1 MDKYL
6 RTIDMTEHPEKY
18 TDKEL
23 REMLDDPETRNL
35 YETLC
40 DAYSALKPAPNLS
53 DEDVEREWQRFMNGK
68 MKGSA
73 RGTLRI
79 MHIFGRRIAA
89 ATFIAITSVAALAVG
104 VGFVMGRNSARSMPE
119 QAVVTREAT
128 TVISCAGDT
137 ITGVADTMAV
147 AGNIVFEN
155 ETLGTILDD
164 MADFYGLNLETD
176 NNTLLNIRLFYRWD
190 RSDSVEEVVRQL
202 NNFEKINLKLSDGT
216 LTLK

>member
-1 MDKYL
+1 
-6 RTIDMTEHPEKY
+6 
-18 TDKEL
+18 
-23 REMLDDPETRNL
+23 
-35 YETLC
+35 
-40 DAYSALKPAPNLS
+40 
-53 DEDVEREWQRFMNGK
+53 
-68 MKGSA
+68 
-73 RGTLRI
+73 
-79 MHIFGRRIAA
+79 
-89 ATFIAITSVAALAVG
+89 
-104 VGFVMGRNSARSMPE
+104 
-119 QAVVTREAT
+119 
-128 TVISCAGDT
+128 
-137 ITGVADTMAV
+137 MAV